1 MERIFPRR
9 SRRIGSRSA
18 GWHGDRRRPAIRPRR
33 RVRITVAGTV
43 AALLF
48 AASAVPAGAQDGG
61 DGDSSNPSATS
72 TTIESST
79 TSETGS
85 STASTAVSTTSATTG
100 STAVPTTGSAPTSA
114 GDGVSSTSTVSTT
127 SGEELPAADDAGA
140 NSSTTSTLPVEP
152 SPEDDP
158 LINEAPVDESPD
170 PNASVP
176 PPDRGYRG
184 QEELRPPAVLWGNVK
199 TAEERLQ
206 AAINDQ
212 VTAIAQARSFRLRSK
227 HLGDALE
234 RTGVQS
240 GVTVAE
246 IDAATGRL
254 EARAVTGFVVSSS
267 GNIPDGELS
276 PDLSMYHELLD
287 RQRKHR
293 YLDAA
298 LTVDRQ
304 SIGELNELKARLGSE
319 TLALYERGRF
329 VETSLRR
336 AEEQARDTSGAVEQ
350 AVIELEA
357 FRAGSEIYVHGVTFP
372 IAGRYSV
379 PLIDSFGFPRMPG
392 TTDAHWHEGIDIFAS
407 RGTPLVATE
416 RGVVSRIGNGR
427 LGGLKLWLRGESG
440 ADWYYAHL
448 DGFAPGLRNGQVVEA
463 GELLGYV
470 GNTGNAVG
478 TPPHLHMQVHP
489 NGGRPVNPY
498 PLLKIVSDM
507 DLAAMANGSY
517 PGYRYEPRL
526 SSRSQPVAEPATTTT
541 PAPISSTG
549 STGSDPEQ
557 ANDSPITPNT
567 VAAEI
572 RSRAVD

>member
-1 MERIFPRR
+1 
-9 SRRIGSRSA
+9 
-18 GWHGDRRRPAIRPRR
+18 
-33 RVRITVAGTV
+33 
-43 AALLF
+43 
-48 AASAVPAGAQDGG
+48 
-61 DGDSSNPSATS
+61 
-72 TTIESST
+72 
-79 TSETGS
+79 
-85 STASTAVSTTSATTG
+85 
-100 STAVPTTGSAPTSA
+100 
-114 GDGVSSTSTVSTT
+114 VSTT
-127 SGEELPAADDAGA
+127 SGENLPAAGDTDPD
-140 NSSTTSTLPVEP
+140 SSTTSTLPAEP
-152 SPEDDP
+152 SPENDP

-184 QEELRPPAVLWGNVK
+184 QEELRPPAVLWGNIK

-206 AAINDQ
+206 VAINDQ

-234 RTGVQS
+234 RNGAQS
-240 GVTVAE
+240 EVTVAD

-254 EARAVTGFVVSSS
+254 EARAITGFVASSS

-276 PDLSMYHELLD
+276 PDLSLYHQLLD

-319 TLALYERGRF
+319 TLALYERSRF

-336 AEEQARDTSGAVEQ
+336 AEEQARGTSDAVEQ

-392 TTDAHWHEGIDIFAS
+392 TPDAHWHEGIDIFAP

-448 DGFAPGLRNGQVVEA
+448 DGFAPGLHNGQVVEA
-463 GELLGYV
+463 GQLLGYV

-507 DLAAMANGSY
+507 DLAAMADGTY

-541 PAPISSTG
+541 TTTTAAVISSSG
-549 STGSDPEQ
+549 SSASDPEP
-557 ANDSPITPNT
+557 AKDSPSTPNT
-567 VAAEI
+567 VAEI